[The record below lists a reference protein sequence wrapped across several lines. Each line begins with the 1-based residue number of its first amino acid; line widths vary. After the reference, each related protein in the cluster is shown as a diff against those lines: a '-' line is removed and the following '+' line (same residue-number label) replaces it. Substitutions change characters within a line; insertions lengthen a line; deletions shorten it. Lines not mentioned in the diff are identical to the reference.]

1 MDPNIFN
8 VDNNNSENVDYNSE
22 TDDYNGE
29 NVVNNIED
37 GDVRATLNNV
47 LGIEGNESLLSNV
60 GEDEDEDSED
70 FNGGGPDTYLDSED
84 EGLNL
89 VHVEEE
95 VNTPGHFEEYEEDPL
110 TDEYEH
116 EHDVTDEDEAR
127 GGMNKERFT
136 HEQFLQGPI
145 EGMTFGSKDSMSR
158 KEKQK
163 KSSKR
168 IECKARVNAIMMV
181 DGSSWRVTRVESEHN
196 HVLDARLSRF
206 MPSHR
211 EMSRRLKRQLVA
223 HDIAGLRPSKS
234 IRVLEVEAGGPENLG
249 CTPKDLQNYI
259 LRERRLRTLSTVEA
273 SNKRFFDMQ
282 IKDRE
287 FFYAVDHNN
296 SGRRRNCVWF
306 HTHSKYAYLEFCD
319 MICFDTTY
327 LVNQWHMPFAS
338 FIRVNQHR
346 QSILLGCA
354 LITSE
359 DANTNKY
366 VFSTWLRAMNGVAPT
381 AIMTDQCESIKAAI
395 RVVMPNAIHRYCIWH
410 IFTKLPFRLKRVHNA
425 KIAKRE
431 FKAVI
436 FDSITIDEFF
446 GKWEAFIQK
455 YELQNRRWF
464 SNLFLEREKWVP
476 VYLKHYF
483 WAGMLSTQRCEG
495 MHAFFDGYIS
505 GSSTLKQFV
514 EEYEIALRVKFDKEL
529 TSEYNSRY
537 TEAKVSSGFMW
548 EEQIQT
554 HYTRTI
560 YDLFMDQ
567 LAKKYHCEISNHE
580 DAEVVEGVEK
590 FDVADYSIKNDFHG
604 NVFVFLVEYR
614 TNGEY
619 LECNCKHFEST
630 YILCCHILEVMSRKR
645 IDIIPDRYIIRRW
658 RRDVVRPHLRKF
670 FPGSYLTMTDE
681 FKRYYM
687 LKKWFDRVCDV
698 ALDSEVKIRDFKNVM
713 KARLTAYL
721 DWDDDMLVPD
731 VGGDDSYDDNFT
743 YIRNTRETRPCG
755 RPPINRRRG
764 GRENVFRQGDGPGY
778 RARCA
783 PNANENNEN
792 GGDHDNAV
800 DNNGG
805 TCYTLF

>member
-22 TDDYNGE
+22 TDDYNG
-29 NVVNNIED
+29 I
-37 GDVRATLNNV
+37 A
-47 LGIEGNESLLSNV
+47 GNDSLLSNV

-70 FNGGGPDTYLDSED
+70 FNGGGPDTYFDSED

-89 VHVEEE
+89 VRVKEE
-95 VNTPGHFEEYEEDPL
+95 VNTPDHFEEYEEDPL

-127 GGMNKERFT
+127 GGMNEERFT

-145 EGMTFGSKDSMSR
+145 EGMTFGSKDSMFSFYREHARLKGFGVVKKTALKKRCDFVNYVVYACDRSR
-158 KEKQK
+158 KGQQK

-168 IECKARVNAIMMV
+168 IECKARVNAVVMV
-181 DGSSWRVTRVESEHN
+181 DGSSWRVTRVESEYN

-211 EMSRRLKRQLVA
+211 EMSRSLKRQLVA
-223 HDIAGLRPSKS
+223 HDIACLRPSKS
-234 IRVLEVEAGGPENLG
+234 IRLLEVEAGGPENLG
-249 CTPKDLQNYI
+249 CTPKDCRNYI
-259 LRERRLRTLSTVEA
+259 LRKRRLRTLSTDAEA
-273 SNKRFFDMQ
+273 INRFFFDMQ

-287 FFYAVDHNN
+287 FFYAVDHDN
-296 SGRRRNCVWF
+296 SGRLRNCVWVR
-306 HTHSKYAYLEFCD
+306 THSKYAYLEFCEV
-319 MICFDTTY
+319 IYFDTTY
-327 LVNQWHMPFAS
+327 LVNQWRMPFAS
-338 FIRVNQHR
+338 FIGVNQHR

-354 LITSE
+354 LITNE
-359 DANTNKY
+359 DANTYKY
-366 VFSTWLRAMNGVAPT
+366 VFSTCLRAMNG
-381 AIMTDQCESIKAAI
+381 
-395 RVVMPNAIHRYCIWH
+395 
-410 IFTKLPFRLKRVHNA
+410 
-425 KIAKRE
+425 
-431 FKAVI
+431 
-436 FDSITIDEFF
+436 
-446 GKWEAFIQK
+446 EAFIQK

-483 WAGMLSTQRCEG
+483 WAGLLSTQRCEG

-514 EEYEIALRVKFDKEL
+514 EQYEIALRAKFDKEL
-529 TSEYNSRY
+529 TSKFNSRY
-537 TEAKVSSGFMW
+537 TEAKVLSGFMW

-567 LAKKYHCEISNHE
+567 VAKKYHCEMSNHE
-580 DAEVVEGVEK
+580 NAEVVEAVEK

-614 TNGEY
+614 TNSEY

-645 IDIIPDRYIIRRW
+645 IDIIPDWYIIRRW

-670 FPGSYLTMTDE
+670 FSGGYPTMTDE
-681 FKRYYM
+681 FK
-687 LKKWFDRVCDV
+687 
-698 ALDSEVKIRDFKNVM
+698 SEVKIRDFKNVM
-713 KARLTAYL
+713 QARLAAYL

-731 VGGDDSYDDNFT
+731 VGGDDSDDDNFT
-743 YIRNTRETRPCG
+743 YIRNPRETRPRG

-764 GRENVFRQGDGPGY
+764 GCENVFRRGGGPGY

-792 GGDHDNAV
+792 
-800 DNNGG
+800 
-805 TCYTLF
+805 